1 MNGRGYRRLVLLL
14 IGLVA
19 VAVVGVLAYNAGIG
33 ANGNGNAVVMPFG
46 PMRMYRGYGWP
57 GYGLFGFLGFLAIG
71 VLIVWLVVALVS
83 GPRGGHRPL
92 DPSSLNASSVD
103 LSAGGGVDRLRE
115 LTELHDKGALTDEEF
130 TAAKRKLL
138 GL

>member
-14 IGLVA
+14 IGL

-92 DPSSLNASSVD
+92 DPSSVD